1 MMRYLRILPVVLA
14 IIAWLSQFAIR
25 DGGVGIANGLVVFI
39 IIWWLVLFMML
50 PIGVRSQEETGD
62 IVKGTE
68 RGAPSL
74 PMMKRKAW
82 WTTIAASVLWLVYF
96 VVTESGVLNAWFASF
111 RY

>member
-14 IIAWLSQFAIR
+14 VGAWLSQFAIR

-50 PIGVRSQEETGD
+50 PIGVRSQEECGD
-62 IVKGTE
+62 IVDGSE
-68 RGAPSL
+68 PGAPSL

-82 WTTIAASVLWLVYF
+82 WATVAASVIWLIYF
-96 VVTESGVLNAWFASF
+96 IVTETGMLNAWFASF